1 MLNSNPNK
9 SYVIA
14 LMLKQFKGLELEIVR
29 VLSTPLSDIDF
40 RIGTMLKKWQH

>member
-14 LMLKQFKGLELEIVR
+14 LTLKQFKGPELEIVR

-40 RIGTMLKKWQH
+40 GIGTMMWLMVL